1 MQVSQGLTGQLGGNM
16 RNGSLATRRVTAEPG
31 GQGLTLGCVR
41 ESGSREMETESNSFE
56 KSALQ
61 REEEIWG
68 GALAGGVESR
78 KC

>member
-1 MQVSQGLTGQLGGNM
+1 MAHWRPRVS
-16 RNGSLATRRVTAEPG
+16 RRSLG
-31 GQGLTLGCVR
+31 GQGLILGCVR
-41 ESGSREMETESNSFE
+41 ENGSREMEIESNSFE